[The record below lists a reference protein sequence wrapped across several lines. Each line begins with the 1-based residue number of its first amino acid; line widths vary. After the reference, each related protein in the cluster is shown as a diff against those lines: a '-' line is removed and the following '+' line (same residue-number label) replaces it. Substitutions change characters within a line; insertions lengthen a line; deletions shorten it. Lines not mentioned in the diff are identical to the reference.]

1 LNLDVYKLGIDSKVP
16 LIAQK
21 THLKGYIYSR
31 ADFYSSSVSLAEYL
45 LIFLYL
51 HLIHYERYR
60 NIT

>member
-31 ADFYSSSVSLAEYL
+31 ADFYSSSVSLAD
-45 LIFLYL
+45 
-51 HLIHYERYR
+51 
-60 NIT
+60 